1 MILMYHHVA
10 PLEAVPG
17 DAAPIEGWSLR
28 FSPKEFEE
36 QLCQFI
42 ERGFKFIPLPDLV
55 KEIKRSGREPARL
68 AAITF
73 DDGWTD
79 NFTYAFP
86 ALQRLGLPATF
97 FVTSEHIRQGV
108 EDPKRMS
115 VVQLRKSIQNGMTI
129 GGHSRTHPNL
139 ALLPKR
145 EAQSEIVGCKQ
156 DLETALNTPIR
167 IFAYPFGAHDSTTM
181 KLVQT
186 AGYIAACSAWGG
198 AMNSSRVLYE
208 LYRDSFSQG
217 INTPAD
223 RRALN
228 PFFRRVTAFKR
239 EGRSKFVR
247 IVRPVFKRSR

>member
-68 AAITF
+68 TAITF

-97 FVTSEHIRQGV
+97 FVTSEHIREGV

-145 EAQSEIVGCKQ
+145 EAQSEILGCKQ

-167 IFAYPFGAHDSTTM
+167 SLRIH
-181 KLVQT
+181 LVR
-186 AGYIAACSAWGG
+186 
-198 AMNSSRVLYE
+198 M
-208 LYRDSFSQG
+208 
-217 INTPAD
+217 TP
-223 RRALN
+223 RR
-228 PFFRRVTAFKR
+228 
-239 EGRSKFVR
+239 
-247 IVRPVFKRSR
+247 